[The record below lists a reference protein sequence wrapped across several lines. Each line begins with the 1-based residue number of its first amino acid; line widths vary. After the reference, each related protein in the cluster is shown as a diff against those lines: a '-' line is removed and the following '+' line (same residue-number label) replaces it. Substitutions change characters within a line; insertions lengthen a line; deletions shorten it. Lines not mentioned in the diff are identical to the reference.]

1 MIWQH
6 PKLTVLYAFS
16 FSKGMCTKS
25 CKSGYVVRSSTLS
38 IGTGNSEQGTYY
50 WQLNIKPITENFIL
64 SRYYYGRA
72 KLDSHFARLTWLLYA
87 RKGRVSHHLLTVLT
101 ASDNKI
107 QGYFCALKRHS
118 K

>member
-16 FSKGMCTKS
+16 FSKGMYTKS

-50 WQLNIKPITENFIL
+50 WQLNINL
-64 SRYYYGRA
+64 
-72 KLDSHFARLTWLLYA
+72 
-87 RKGRVSHHLLTVLT
+87 
-101 ASDNKI
+101 
-107 QGYFCALKRHS
+107 
-118 K
+118 